1 MVCGLLDFMT
11 PAFTQYEIAG
21 LAPKVKL
28 IPIAAGRDQW
38 INWRLLAYLPLPIYK
53 EGKVRL
59 LFKWALCVKKVYF
72 GGVLL
77 LKERCL
83 AVWQLNCLAPIQYN
97 PITFITLGTAGGPK
111 SCKPVY
117 IGKVNYVDTM
127 FSLLND
133 ETIHLC
139 NPQCM
144 ANLPLPQQTCA
155 TSWKASQFIIC
166 NSRNQMLFSLLQNH
180 PEMLATTT
188 PPPLQR
194 L

>member
-1 MVCGLLDFMT
+1 MGIELIQQNQLEKSCHISAGFGTCLGNFVCLVAVVKRLEVPVLVVCGLLDFMT

-59 LFKWALCVKKVYF
+59 LFKWALSVKKVYF

-83 AVWQLNCLAPIQYN
+83 AVWQLNCLAPIQ
-97 PITFITLGTAGGPK
+97 
-111 SCKPVY
+111 
-117 IGKVNYVDTM
+117 
-127 FSLLND
+127 
-133 ETIHLC
+133 
-139 NPQCM
+139 
-144 ANLPLPQQTCA
+144 
-155 TSWKASQFIIC
+155 
-166 NSRNQMLFSLLQNH
+166 
-180 PEMLATTT
+180 
-188 PPPLQR
+188 
-194 L
+194 